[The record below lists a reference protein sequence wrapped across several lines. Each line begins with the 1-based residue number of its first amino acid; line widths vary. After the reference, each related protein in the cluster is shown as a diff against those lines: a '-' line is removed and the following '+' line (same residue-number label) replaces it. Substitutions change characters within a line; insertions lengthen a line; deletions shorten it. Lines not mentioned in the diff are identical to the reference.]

1 MSARFLSSIL
11 ILVFSVILFTA
22 CEKPRPGADITP
34 AGRMDVLGPVPAFEP
49 NPLPGDWVTEG
60 NPIDGQLA
68 VVELD
73 AIPALRV
80 VNGATSFAS
89 VKPTRASL
97 LATPYLS
104 WSWNMTPH
112 DEGEHPIRIVVGFH
126 GGVAENPGW
135 RTAPKGKSGKVLPP
149 HDRAAV
155 ILWGSSAL
163 QRGTITKPPRKGKKQ
178 APVRYIA
185 RGGSENT
192 RTWWFETVDLS
203 DIYRRSWPQDK
214 TEDVRIVF
222 IGIAAAAG
230 QPPSPGHV
238 AGLRL
243 SR

>member
-1 MSARFLSSIL
+1 MPRLFFAFL
-11 ILVFSVILFTA
+11 ILTLVASLLGA
-22 CEKPRPGADITP
+22 CAKPRPGADVTP
-34 AGRMDVLGPVPAFEP
+34 SGRMDILGPVPVFEP

-60 NPIDGQLA
+60 KPADGQLA
-68 VVELD
+68 VVELN
-73 AIPALRV
+73 AIPALRII
-80 VNGATSFAS
+80 NGPTSFAS
-89 VKPTRASL
+89 VKPTRASM

-104 WSWNMTPH
+104 WSWNMTPQEKG
-112 DEGEHPIRIVVGFH
+112 DHPVRIVVGFH

-135 RTAPKGKSGKVLPP
+135 QTAPKGKSGKLLPP
-149 HDRAAV
+149 HDRAV
-155 ILWGSSAL
+155 VVLWGLSAL
-163 QRGTITKPPRKGKKQ
+163 QRGAITMPPSKGKIQ
-178 APVRYIA
+178 APARYVA

-203 DIYRRSWPQDK
+203 DIYRRAWPDDK

-230 QPPSPGHV
+230 HLPRPGHI